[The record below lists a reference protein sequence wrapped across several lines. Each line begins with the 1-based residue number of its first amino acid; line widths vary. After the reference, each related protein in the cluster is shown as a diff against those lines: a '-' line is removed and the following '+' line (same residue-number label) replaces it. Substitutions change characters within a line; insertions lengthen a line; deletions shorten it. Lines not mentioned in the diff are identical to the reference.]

1 VTVRDPAGYPYTK
14 VAFMD
19 TNALHYVRLCLGHA
33 KQHDL
38 HPFGKSPNGWQEL
51 TTDFDTITPQRRREN
66 MQTGVKMLQFVE
78 AQGAQIEF
86 SPMSEIEMVGGLIR
100 AKALLHAARD
110 GSPHRM
116 FTNITAGEIAATVSA
131 ADMQEVGAEVDQL
144 PELLDRLDITVTPSD
159 PGAGLDTLRVA
170 AQLTRIRY
178 MEPADAV
185 IFVGAILAQADYLIT
200 SDRYLRSTANQLL
213 NSRDQPFLSAR
224 SQLRTIVANVLNCAP
239 DEVILPQGWTPKSG
253 S

>member
-1 VTVRDPAGYPYTK
+1 MTVRDPAGYPYTK

-19 TNALHYVRLCLGHA
+19 TNVLHYVRLCLSHA
-33 KQHDL
+33 KEHSL
-38 HPFGKSPNGWQEL
+38 YPFGKSPLGWQEL
-51 TTDFDTITPQRRREN
+51 TASLDTVSPQRRREN
-66 MQTGVKMLQFVE
+66 MQTGVKILQFLE
-78 AQGAQIEF
+78 GLRAQIEF
-86 SPMSEIEMVGGLIR
+86 SPMSDIELVAGLIR

-116 FTNITAGEIAATVSA
+116 FTSMSAIEIAATVSA
-131 ADMQEVGAEVDQL
+131 ADMQEVRAEVDQL
-144 PELLDRLDITVTPSD
+144 PELLDRLDITVTRSD
-159 PGAGLDTLRVA
+159 PGAGSDTLRVA

-224 SQLRTIVANVLNCAP
+224 SQLQTIVANVLNCAP
-239 DEVILPQGWTPKSG
+239 DEVILPQGWNPKSG

>member
-1 VTVRDPAGYPYTK
+1 
-14 VAFMD
+14 MD